1 MQYTSIPGLFSRPAS
16 PWSPGIRGSNGWQP
30 VTSLKYICATVCSLI
45 GRTIW
50 ERCCCLLG
58 SRAQAPSTVSEFG
71 SHLRALW
78 VRSQGWS
85 CWEVETC
92 YTYALLLHYLFTPPG
107 GQQWGRNVFVEV
119 CVNGGLLFQAHSG
132 YSVCEGW
139 CKAQRARGEHRRR
152 CGSIVRQAGAQQGNN
167 ASYIATGG
175 GEV

>member
-1 MQYTSIPGLFSRPAS
+1 MAARDLTEIYMCYCLQLDRTNYLGAVLLPAGK
-16 PWSPGIRGSNGWQP
+16 PSPGTQH
-30 VTSLKYICATVCSLI
+30 
-45 GRTIW
+45 
-50 ERCCCLLG
+50 
-58 SRAQAPSTVSEFG
+58 TVSEFG

-139 CKAQRARGEHRRR
+139 CKAQRARGEHRSR